1 MENITLI
8 AIDIAKETFHVRGI
22 NHRGKAL
29 FNKKISRHR
38 LIPTI
43 EEIAPKNGCSI
54 AMEACATSHYWGRE
68 FQKMGHTPKLIAAQF
83 VKPFVKS
90 NKNDQ
95 ADAEAIAEAA
105 SRESMRFVSVKT
117 EEQQSIQIVHRVRTR
132 LVSNRTQ
139 ILNELRS
146 ILAEFGFYIPR
157 GKKTLTTIARDILG
171 KNSIHLTMYI
181 RNIINHLL
189 EEVSL
194 LDDKIKEYEVT
205 LKEISKSN
213 AVCQNLSTI
222 PGVGLITSTA
232 LFASYGQSTQF
243 KNGRAMA
250 ASLGLVPRQ
259 NSSGGKSQLGRISK
273 RGDPYIRKLMV
284 HGARSVLKVSH
295 RKNDHY
301 NLWATS
307 LRDSKGYNKAAVA
320 LANRNARIAW
330 VILSKQKETFNP
342 KHIGVKTIMH

>member
-29 FNKKISRHR
+29 FDKKISRSL

-43 EEIAPKNGCSI
+43 ELIASKSGCPI

-68 FQKMGHTPKLIAAQF
+68 FQKMGHSPKLIAPQF

-90 NKNDQ
+90 NKNDK

-105 SRESMRFVSVKT
+105 SRDSMRFVTVKT
-117 EEQQSIQIVHRVRTR
+117 EEQQSIQIIHRVRTR
-132 LVSNRTQ
+132 LVRNRTQ
-139 ILNELRS
+139 VLNELRS
-146 ILAEFGFYIPR
+146 ILAEFGFSIPK
-157 GKKTLTTIARDILG
+157 GKKILKTTARDILD
-171 KNSIHLTMYI
+171 KDNISLSSTTKK
-181 RNIINHLL
+181 IINNLCD
-189 EEVSL
+189 EIWA
-194 LDDKIKEYEVT
+194 LDEKIKEHEVT
-205 LKEISKSN
+205 LKMISKAN
-213 AVCQNLSTI
+213 DVCKNLTSI
-222 PGVGLITSTA
+222 PGIGLITATA
-232 LFASYGQSTQF
+232 LFSSYGQSTQF

-259 NSSGGKSQLGRISK
+259 NSTGGKSKLGRISK
-273 RGDPYIRKLMV
+273 RGDPYIRQLMV

-295 RKNDHY
+295 RHDDKY

-342 KHIGVKTIMH
+342 QHIGVKTILH